1 MIYAC
6 KEHLEEAIDQFIY
19 ENETSPDMGV
29 LETEEEICFLCQQ
42 KAYYS
47 VSSFNK

>member
-29 LETEEEICFLCQQ
+29 LETDEVCFLCQQ